1 LKLQNES
8 RRTQT
13 MGRIML
19 YFVIG
24 IVVMML
30 LAVLFGLHIV

>member
-1 LKLQNES
+1 LQNEA
-8 RRTQT
+8 RRAQA

-19 YFVIG
+19 LFVIG

-30 LAVLFGLHIV
+30 LVVLFGLHII